1 MQALLLVVDDT
12 SHLLCPALVSTTP
25 IQLVL
30 TIKNRACT
38 LSPSHAGAPSCH
50 TRARTPSLLLQSGLR
65 RAIDRIAVVPYN
77 NY

>member
-1 MQALLLVVDDT
+1 M
-12 SHLLCPALVSTTP
+12 LCPALVSTTL

-30 TIKNRACT
+30 TKKNRACT
-38 LSPSHAGAPSCH
+38 LSPSHAGALSCH
-50 TRARTPSLLLQSGLR
+50 TRARTPSLLQSGLR